1 MHASI
6 MELKKRWCGERFE
19 VSNEVILL
27 LLLLLYGQRERAR
40 GVVVTWLQLQRIG
53 IRKMNGLKH

>member
-1 MHASI
+1 MHALI
-6 MELKKRWCGERFE
+6 MELKERWCGERFE